1 MDPKS
6 IPDQVSALIA
16 PILEREGTEL
26 VDVEYRREQG
36 AWLLRVFIDKPGG
49 IIALDDCAQVS
60 HKIGDVI
67 EIEDVISHR
76 YRLEVSSPGLDRVLK
91 KESDFQRF
99 SGKKVRIQTRQ
110 ALEGRRNF
118 KGKILACE
126 QGVVTLD
133 DLQGNVIRLP
143 LAGIAKARLEIDLT
157 P

>member
-1 MDPKS
+1 MDPRS

-36 AWLLRVFIDKPGG
+36 AWVLRVFIDKPGG

-99 SGKKVRIQTRQ
+99 SGRRCGSRRGRPSRE
-110 ALEGRRNF
+110 EGISRGRSWHVNRAWLLWTTC
-118 KGKILACE
+118 KG
-126 QGVVTLD
+126 T
-133 DLQGNVIRLP
+133 
-143 LAGIAKARLEIDLT
+143 
-157 P
+157 